1 MPTTLEHLSRLHAIS
16 LEGSDRATP
25 RDTDLQLLA
34 EFLPFVAEELQ
45 FLRDSYAELIEQQ
58 MHCSCFD

>member
-1 MPTTLEHLSRLHAIS
+1 MPADLSHLIRLHAIS

-34 EFLPFVAEELQ
+34 EFLPLVAEELQ
-45 FLRDSYAELIEQQ
+45 FLRDSCDELLEQQ
-58 MHCSCFD
+58 MHCTCFD

>member
-34 EFLPFVAEELQ
+34 EFLPLVAEELQ
-45 FLRDSYAELIEQQ
+45 FLRDRCENLTEQQ